1 MKNEVLKKV
10 AKLIDLKSIMTI
22 IMVIALVVGWFAD
35 KVTSEQFIPMV
46 MVIMTFYFAK
56 NDKKGS
62 DSNEWRRISINRRN
76 GIRTK

>member
-1 MKNEVLKKV
+1 MKNEVLKKF

-46 MVIMTFYFAK
+46 MMIMTFYFAK

-62 DSNEWRRISINRRN
+62 DSNE
-76 GIRTK
+76 

>member
-46 MVIMTFYFAK
+46 MMIMTFYFAK
-56 NDKKGS
+56 NDNKKGS
-62 DSNEWRRISINRRN
+62 DSNE
-76 GIRTK
+76 

>member
-46 MVIMTFYFAK
+46 MMIMTFYFAK

-62 DSNEWRRISINRRN
+62 DSNEQRRISINRRN

>member
-22 IMVIALVVGWFAD
+22 IMVIALVVGWFAN

-46 MVIMTFYFAK
+46 MMIMTFYFAK

-62 DSNEWRRISINRRN
+62 DSNE
-76 GIRTK
+76 

>member
-46 MVIMTFYFAK
+46 MMIMTFYFAK

-62 DSNEWRRISINRRN
+62 DSNE
-76 GIRTK
+76 